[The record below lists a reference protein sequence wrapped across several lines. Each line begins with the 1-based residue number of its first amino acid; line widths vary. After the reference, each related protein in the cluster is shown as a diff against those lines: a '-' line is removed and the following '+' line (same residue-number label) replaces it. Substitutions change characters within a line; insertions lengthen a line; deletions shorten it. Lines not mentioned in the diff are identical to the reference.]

1 MTNGAMQN
9 ISLAIP
15 DDIVFEVCSLPGK
28 DKAVNEKLQSRLAIG
43 MFVSQEISLAKA
55 AQLAGQS
62 ISEFMDTLKG
72 LGIPSVSYTEDML
85 LDDLKFADAK

>member
-1 MTNGAMQN
+1 MAFRTNHTGDSGMQN
-9 ISLAIP
+9 N
-15 DDIVFEVCSLPGK
+15 
-28 DKAVNEKLQSRLAIG
+28 KAVNEKLQSRLAIG

-85 LDDLKFADAK
+85 LDDFKFANVEPRQRSYRKPV